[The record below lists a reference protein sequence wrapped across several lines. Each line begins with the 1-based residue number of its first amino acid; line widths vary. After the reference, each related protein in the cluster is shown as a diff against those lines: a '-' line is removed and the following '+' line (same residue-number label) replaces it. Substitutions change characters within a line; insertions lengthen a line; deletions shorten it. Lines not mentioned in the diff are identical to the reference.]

1 MSKPIIYLDYNATA
15 PVRPSVREAMLAAME
30 LPLNPSSVHRYG
42 NEAKHRLEQARKV
55 IAESVSAF
63 PNEVIFTATGTEANT
78 MVLRGF
84 PDRAL
89 LVSDT
94 EHASV
99 ARTASLLGAAVIKS
113 EDGIVVT
120 ETLDAM
126 LANLGRPALVSI
138 ILAGNETGIIQPM
151 RELAAVAHRH
161 GALIHCDAVQA
172 YGKIPLDMGLLGV
185 DMMTI
190 SAHKVGG
197 PVGIAALILR
207 NDIAIKSLLVG
218 GRQELGR
225 RAGTESIALA
235 SGFAALAKDV
245 ASCAESPRIRALR
258 DRLET
263 SIGAEHVVGQGAE
276 RLPNTS
282 LLLMPGVT
290 SEMQL
295 MQFDLAGFCVSAGS
309 ACSSGRI
316 EPSQVLLNMGYAREM
331 AGSAIRVSFGWA
343 TTEAEID
350 AFAEAWLKL
359 HGKLGVKG
367 TETQQKRAG

>member
-1 MSKPIIYLDYNATA
+1 MMKPPVYLDYNATA
-15 PVRPSVREAMLAAME
+15 PIRPLVREAVVEAMDV
-30 LPLNPSSVHRYG
+30 PLNPSSVHRYG
-42 NEAKHRLEQARKV
+42 NEAKHRLEQARKTV
-55 IAESVSAF
+55 AESVSAF
-63 PNEVIFTATGTEANT
+63 ANEVVFTATGTEANT

-84 PDRAL
+84 QGRAL
-89 LVSDT
+89 VTSDT
-94 EHASV
+94 EHASI
-99 ARTASLLGAAVIKS
+99 AKTASLLGAAVIKNKN
-113 EDGIVVT
+113 GIIAP
-120 ETLDAM
+120 EALDTM
-126 LANLGRPALVSI
+126 LANLGNHSLVSI

-151 RELAAVAHRH
+151 RELAEIAHRR

-172 YGKIPLDMGLLGV
+172 YGKISLDMGLLGV

-207 NDIAIKSLLVG
+207 NDIAIKPLLFG

-235 SGFAALAKDV
+235 SGFATLAEEV

-263 SIGAEHVVGQGAE
+263 FIGPEHVVGYEAE

-282 LLLMPGVT
+282 MLLMPGVT

-295 MQFDLAGFCVSAGS
+295 MQFDLAGFCVSAGA

-316 EPSQVLLNMGYAREM
+316 EPSQVLLNMGYEPEL
-331 AGSAIRVSFGWA
+331 AGSAIRVSLGWA
-343 TTEAEID
+343 TTEAEVDI
-350 AFAEAWLKL
+350 FAAEWKKL
-359 HGKLGVKG
+359 HQKLGVKG
-367 TETQQKRAG
+367 AAAQQKRVG